1 MTTLLLLP
9 GLHGTAELFAPLR
22 ASLSALSE
30 GVGVSVAEFPFAATD
45 YAQVESAVSLPEGRI
60 ALLAESFSGP
70 LAIRL
75 AVRLKA
81 EGRLSALI
89 LVATFARSPVRWF
102 PWWLVPKWAPVPPLA
117 IAVRLLLGSD
127 ADPER
132 VRELAI
138 VIKRIPPKTALARLR
153 TVARCDERA
162 RLSQL
167 IGVPTLY
174 LQARDDLVVGP
185 RALEDFAP
193 LRPQVQVLHAPH
205 LVLQTCPRDCAQAIR
220 EFLSAHR

>member
-9 GLHGTAELFAPLR
+9 GLHGTADLFSPLR
-22 ASLSALSE
+22 MALSALSE
-30 GVGVSVAEFPFAATD
+30 EFAVLVAEFPFEATEYPHVEAA
-45 YAQVESAVSLPEGRI
+45 VRLPEGRV

-89 LVATFARSPVRWF
+89 LVATFARSPLRWF
-102 PWWLVPKWAPVPPLA
+102 PWWLVPSWAPVPPLS
-117 IAVRLLLGSD
+117 IAARLLLGAD
-127 ADPER
+127 ANPDR
-132 VRELAI
+132 VRELAL
-138 VIKRIPPKTALARLR
+138 VLKRIPPKTALARLR
-153 TVARCDERA
+153 TVARCDVRPY
-162 RLSQL
+162 LPQL

-185 RALEDFAP
+185 QGLADFAP
-193 LRPQVQVLHAPH
+193 LKPRIHVLHAPH
-205 LVLQTCPRDCAQAIR
+205 LVLQTRAIECAQAISG
-220 EFLSAHR
+220 FLNDHR

>member
-9 GLHGTAELFAPLR
+9 GLHGTTDLFFPLLT
-22 ASLSALSE
+22 ALSALSLDLA
-30 GVGVSVAEFPFAATD
+30 VSIAEFPFEAIDYTHVEAA
-45 YAQVESAVSLPEGRI
+45 VRLPEGRI

-75 AVRLKA
+75 AVRLKV

-89 LVATFARSPVRWF
+89 LVATFARSPIRWF

-117 IAVRLLLGSD
+117 IVVRLLLGSD

-153 TVARCDERA
+153 TVARCDERT

-185 RALEDFAP
+185 QGCADFAP
-193 LRPQVQVLHAPH
+193 LKPLIHVLNAPH
-205 LVLQTCPRDCAQAIR
+205 LVLQTRAIECAKMIG
-220 EFLSAHR
+220 EFLNQHR

>member
-9 GLHGTAELFAPLR
+9 GLHGTTDLFSPLLT
-22 ASLSALSE
+22 ALSSLSLDVA
-30 GVGVSVAEFPFAATD
+30 VSIAEFPFEATD
-45 YAQVESAVSLPEGRI
+45 YPHVEAAVRLPEGRI

-89 LVATFARSPVRWF
+89 LVATFARSPIQWF
-102 PWWLVPKWAPVPPLA
+102 PWWLIPKWAPVPPLA
-117 IAVRLLLGSD
+117 IVVRLLLGSD

-138 VIKRIPPKTALARLR
+138 VIKSIPRNTALARLR

-162 RLSQL
+162 RLLQL

-185 RALEDFAP
+185 QGCADF
-193 LRPQVQVLHAPH
+193 VLLKPRIHVLNAPH
-205 LVLQTCPRDCAQAIR
+205 LVLQTRAMECAQTIG
-220 EFLSAHR
+220 EFLSQHR

>member
-9 GLHGTAELFAPLR
+9 GLHGTADLFFPLR
-22 ASLSALSE
+22 TALS
-30 GVGVSVAEFPFAATD
+30 VLSVDVAVSVAEFPFEATEYSHVDAA
-45 YAQVESAVSLPEGRI
+45 VRIPEGRV

-138 VIKRIPPKTALARLR
+138 VLKRIPPKTALARLR

-185 RALEDFAP
+185 QGLDDFAP
-193 LRPQVQVLHAPH
+193 LNPRIRVLNAPH
-205 LVLQTCPRDCAQAIR
+205 LVLQTRAVECAQAIG
-220 EFLSAHR
+220 EFLGAHR